1 AEAGADGIAVDY
13 EPLAVAG
20 DPETAMRADAVLV
33 HESARSNVLLT
44 RAFTQ
49 GDVTAAFRDAAL
61 VVGDRFRF
69 HRHAGVT
76 MESRACLADN
86 DGGTLTLWSST
97 QIPGI
102 LRDVLAD
109 LLALP
114 TAHVRVI
121 APDVGGGFGVKGVVY
136 PEEMVVGAL
145 TMALGRPV
153 RWIGDR
159 REDLATTTQAWDEII
174 DAELAVDR
182 DGCIAGLRAKV
193 MADIGAY
200 SIYPW
205 TASIEVIQ
213 VVSFL
218 PGPYRVSHY
227 HAEAFGVATNKT
239 PMGPYR
245 GVGRPVSVFVTE
257 ALLDRS
263 ARSLALDPAEIRRR
277 NLLRAEDL
285 PYRSASGIKWDS
297 GAFLECLDL
306 ACQQAGYAELRVE
319 QARERKGG
327 RMLGVGP

>member
-1 AEAGADGIAVDY
+1 MIGARIPRLEDRRFLIGRARYVADFDRPRLLHVAFLRSPHAHARIRRIDTRAALAQPGVVTCWTAADLRGRVRPMSAPSRMRTYRATEFPALADGKVRHVGEAVTAVVAESRYAAEDAADAVPVDY
-13 EPLAVAG
+13 EALAVAG
-20 DPETAMRADAVLV
+20 EPETAMRADAVLV

-159 REDLATTTQAWDEII
+159 R
-174 DAELAVDR
+174 
-182 DGCIAGLRAKV
+182 
-193 MADIGAY
+193 
-200 SIYPW
+200 
-205 TASIEVIQ
+205 
-213 VVSFL
+213 
-218 PGPYRVSHY
+218 
-227 HAEAFGVATNKT
+227 
-239 PMGPYR
+239 
-245 GVGRPVSVFVTE
+245 
-257 ALLDRS
+257 
-263 ARSLALDPAEIRRR
+263 
-277 NLLRAEDL
+277 
-285 PYRSASGIKWDS
+285 
-297 GAFLECLDL
+297 
-306 ACQQAGYAELRVE
+306 
-319 QARERKGG
+319 
-327 RMLGVGP
+327 